1 MAELKYKLI
10 PKGAAEGRVP
20 VSMIFVDK
28 KDIVEANITYREACE
43 LIAKDYNGPASIDI
57 IDMDAVTVSSDGIML
72 DFAVV
77 ALASCDYGIINKDVG
92 FMQISEMPYSQKLL
106 EEEPHMKQWDLL
118 HPGKRHTGIYVAV

>member
-20 VSMIFVDK
+20 VNMIFVNQ
-28 KDIVEANITYREACE
+28 KDIVNAGLSYREACE
-43 LIAKDYNGPASIDI
+43 IIAKDFNGPASIDI

-77 ALASCDYGIINKDVG
+77 AIASCDYGIINKDVG
-92 FMQISEMPYSQKLL
+92 FMQIPKCHTLKNFL
-106 EEEPHMKQWDLL
+106 MKNL
-118 HPGKRHTGIYVAV
+118 T